1 MNITALFPRYT
12 ILCRIR
18 LNDFIYLFVRNFI
31 SDPVPRVDREHVFF
45 DVTERHGRLIAGI
58 CLSFAESKEDF
69 EDLRQDVL
77 LNIWRGLRNFR
88 NESSGSTWIYRVTLN
103 TCVSF
108 SRKARRK
115 DEISMNELYAELY
128 DTSSIEDIERYR
140 IMYDLVGKLKPVD
153 RSVMLMWLQ
162 GKTYEEISAV
172 VGLSR
177 DGVASRLKRAR
188 DRLSEIYHNNR

>member
-58 CLSFAESKEDF
+58 CLSFAESK
-69 EDLRQDVL
+69 
-77 LNIWRGLRNFR
+77 
-88 NESSGSTWIYRVTLN
+88 ESSGSTWIYRVTLN

-153 RSVMLMWLQ
+153 RSVMLMWLE

>member
-12 ILCRIR
+12 ILSRIR

-31 SDPVPRVDREHVFF
+31 SDPMPRADREHVFF
-45 DVTERHGRLIAGI
+45 DVTERYGRLIAGI

-88 NESSGSTWIYRVTLN
+88 NGSSGSTWIYRVTLN

-115 DEISMNELYAELY
+115 DKISMSELYAELY

-153 RSVMLMWLQ
+153 RSVMLMWLE

-188 DRLSEIYHNNR
+188 DRLTEIYHNNR

>member
-12 ILCRIR
+12 TLCRIR

-31 SDPVPRVDREHVFF
+31 SDPMPRADREHVFF
-45 DVTERHGRLIAGI
+45 DVTERYGRLIAGI

-115 DEISMNELYAELY
+115 DKISMSELYAELY

-140 IMYDLVGKLKPVD
+140 IMYDLVGKLKSVD
-153 RSVMLMWLQ
+153 RSVMLMWLE

-188 DRLSEIYHNNR
+188 DRLTEIYHNNR

>member
-1 MNITALFPRYT
+1 
-12 ILCRIR
+12 
-18 LNDFIYLFVRNFI
+18 
-31 SDPVPRVDREHVFF
+31 
-45 DVTERHGRLIAGI
+45 
-58 CLSFAESKEDF
+58 
-69 EDLRQDVL
+69 
-77 LNIWRGLRNFR
+77 
-88 NESSGSTWIYRVTLN
+88 
-103 TCVSF
+103 
-108 SRKARRK
+108 
-115 DEISMNELYAELY
+115 MNELYAELY

-153 RSVMLMWLQ
+153 RSVMLMWLE